1 MESRPPL
8 TINISNLRSVHIAS
22 IGGLAMVA
30 TVGFTTLAI
39 PLALVLLVSSALAGA
54 LAAFVVIRLHREHVI
69 GTPGDDLPMSLGL
82 EASDRLRRD
91 VTPTETARGGL
102 PRLAVSY

>member
-8 TINISNLRSVHIAS
+8 TINISNLRSIHIAS

-30 TVGFTTLAI
+30 TVGIISVAI
-39 PLALVLLVSSALAGA
+39 PLAMWLLVGSALAGA
-54 LAAFVVIRLHREHVI
+54 TAAFVVIRMHREHVI

-82 EASDRLRRD
+82 EASDHQPSGDKPASAVVGR
-91 VTPTETARGGL
+91 L
-102 PRLAVSY
+102 PRLAVSC